1 MVERKPL
8 EISTGIVLRSVAI
21 VLLLWL
27 LYAVRDIIALF
38 FFSIILAATLDPLVD
53 KMQKKGV
60 ARSFAVSLIYIA
72 LLGAISLG
80 VSLILPPLWAQV
92 RDLVLNLPE
101 YGAKLTRALEGF
113 TGYASTYGIQINT
126 ENIFA
131 NALGDSLSPSQEL
144 FSTTASVLHAF
155 VSVVVVFSLSFYML
169 VKEEGMK
176 RFIVSLTPKA
186 HRAYVVSLYER
197 IRSKIGRWLF
207 GQLILVLFIFAIDWA
222 VLSLFDVPYAL
233 LLASI
238 AGILEIVPYIGPII
252 SAALAALVGLFIS
265 PATSLLI
272 LGLFTLTQQIES
284 HIVVPQVMRK
294 AVGLNPVVVILALL
308 IGAKLGGTLGAILSI
323 PIATA
328 LGVFIGDIVSGRETS
343 AQDAV

>member
-8 EISTGIVLRSVAI
+8 EISTGIVLRTLAI

-60 ARSFAVSLIYIA
+60 ARSVAVGIIYIA
-72 LLGAISLG
+72 LLGIISLG
-80 VSLILPPLWAQV
+80 ASFILPPLWGQV
-92 RDLVLNLPE
+92 QDLVMNLPQ

-113 TGYASTYGIQINT
+113 TGYASNYGININT
-126 ENIFA
+126 EKLFA
-131 NALGDSLSPSQEL
+131 NMLGDSFGSSGEL
-144 FSTTASVLHAF
+144 FATTASVLHAF

-186 HRAYVVSLYER
+186 HRTYVISLYER

-207 GQLILVLFIFAIDWA
+207 GQVILMLFIFAIDWA
-222 VLSLFDVPYAL
+222 VLTMFDIPYAL

-284 HIVVPQVMRK
+284 HVVVPQVMRK

-323 PIATA
+323 PLATA
-328 LGVFIGDIVSGRETS
+328 VGVFIGDIVSGRES
-343 AQDAV
+343 FAEAGV